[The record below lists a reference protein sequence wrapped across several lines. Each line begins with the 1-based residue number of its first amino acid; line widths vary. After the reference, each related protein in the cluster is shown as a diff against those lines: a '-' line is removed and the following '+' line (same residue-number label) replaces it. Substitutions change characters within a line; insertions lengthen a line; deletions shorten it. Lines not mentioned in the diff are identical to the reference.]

1 MATKIQQLTEK
12 ASKSKRQQTVLRF
25 PSDLETKGHG
35 NIIRFNINVPS
46 GSKYLGGAYG
56 SPAGIDPAT
65 GQSATPRYMQSGSN
79 SLARRFSENSVRIDT
94 TIDLFMPAELN
105 TSYKSNWNTSE
116 LRAAGMAAEAASG
129 LANISNWDDAD
140 AAWTAIK
147 NSASTSMIN
156 TLSGT
161 VQALTPF
168 NIKDLSTLVT
178 NSQSNPYIEVLFE
191 SVDNRSFN
199 FTFKMIPRNPKEQEI
214 IQDIV
219 KTFKFHRAP
228 EKKFKENSQ
237 YWLFPSTFD
246 IMFFHKNKEN
256 PWLFKIS
263 TCAMTNF
270 EVNHSPEGQYSAH
283 EDGSPFAT
291 TITMS
296 FVELEILTKDRI
308 AEGGF

>member
-25 PSDLETKGHG
+25 PLDLETKGHG

-46 GSKYLGGAYG
+46 GSKYLGGEYG
-56 SPAGIDPAT
+56 SAAGIDPST
-65 GQSATPRYMQSGSN
+65 GKPATPRYMQAGST

-94 TIDLFMPAELN
+94 TIDLFMPAELSASY
-105 TSYKSNWNTSE
+105 TSQWNTSE
-116 LRAAGMAAEAASG
+116 LGIAGAAADAASG
-129 LANISNWDDAD
+129 LANISNWDDAES
-140 AAWTAIK
+140 AWNAIK
-147 NSASTSMIN
+147 NSAGTSMVN
-156 TLSGT
+156 TLAGT

-168 NIKDLSTLVT
+168 NVKDLATLAT
-178 NSQSNPYIEVLFE
+178 NTQTNPYIEVLFE
-191 SVDNRSFN
+191 SVDNRTFS
-199 FTFKMIPRNPKEQEI
+199 FTFKMIPRNAQEQQTI
-214 IQDIV
+214 RDIV

-228 EKKFKENSQ
+228 EKKFKENNQ

-246 IMFFHKNKEN
+246 IMFLHKNEEN

-296 FVELEILTKDRI
+296 FTELEVLTKNRI
-308 AEGGF
+308 DEGGF